1 MVHSCLYGLAPKL
14 TSIIASS
21 PAAASEI
28 LKTHDRILSGRY
40 VTHASPIINPNLN
53 FSIGGAPECNDCW
66 RSLRTIRKADLF
78 SAKVLESQKHI
89 REKKVRELVGFLG
102 SKEGEVV
109 NLGGTVYITVTNILS
124 NAIFSMDFLDF
135 EGKGMGK
142 ELRKFIG
149 ELAES
154 MITPDLSNLYPIL
167 GALDFQGIQKKRDKL
182 IGKFIT
188 IWEDIIKKK
197 IKKKKDENKRVL
209 F

>member
-1 MVHSCLYGLAPKL
+1 M
-14 TSIIASS
+14 
-21 PAAASEI
+21 
-28 LKTHDRILSGRY
+28 
-40 VTHASPIINPNLN
+40 
-53 FSIGGAPECNDCW
+53 
-66 RSLRTIRKADLF
+66 
-78 SAKVLESQKHI
+78 ESQKHI

-109 NLGGTVYITVTNILS
+109 NLGGTVYITFTNILS

-149 ELAES
+149 ELAEL
-154 MITPDLSNLYPIL
+154 MITPNLSNLYPIL

-188 IWEDIIKKK
+188 IWEDII
-197 IKKKKDENKRVL
+197 
-209 F
+209 

>member
-1 MVHSCLYGLAPKL
+1 MSDVPKRQHCGRHEDDERQDHNTDTPFEFRHSQGNNKVL
-14 TSIIASS
+14 TEAQ
-21 PAAASEI
+21 
-28 LKTHDRILSGRY
+28 
-40 VTHASPIINPNLN
+40 
-53 FSIGGAPECNDCW
+53 
-66 RSLRTIRKADLF
+66 DLF

-89 REKKVRELVGFLG
+89 REKKVRELAGFLG

-124 NAIFSMDFLDF
+124 NVIFSMDFLDF

-149 ELAES
+149 ELAEL

-188 IWEDIIKKK
+188 IWEDII
-197 IKKKKDENKRVL
+197 
-209 F
+209 